1 MRGCL
6 SGLAFVSTH
15 PESAPQFAAK
25 YWDTPSKWGGLRK
38 LHPRILPWNGMR
50 FPNRRPKGNRI
61 PL

>member
-1 MRGCL
+1 MRGGPIDSARFGSL
-6 SGLAFVSTH
+6 
-15 PESAPQFAAK
+15 ESASQFSAK
-25 YWDTPSKWGGLRK
+25 LWDALSKWGGLRK